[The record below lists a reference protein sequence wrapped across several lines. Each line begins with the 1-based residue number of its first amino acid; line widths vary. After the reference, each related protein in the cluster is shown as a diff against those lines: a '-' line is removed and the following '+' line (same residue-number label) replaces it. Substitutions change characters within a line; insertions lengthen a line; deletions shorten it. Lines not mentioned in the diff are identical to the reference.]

1 MTMFYCNLSDPV
13 KDQTSKA
20 LIDGQWLT
28 NANNWSNVE
37 YKTFSFELPFGAGSP
52 NLSVSSDSITTIGYT
67 QNQ

>member
-37 YKTFSFELPFGAGSP
+37 YKTFSFELPFGAGSL
-52 NLSVSSDSITTIGYT
+52 NLCLPIIRFSEPECI
-67 QNQ
+67 Q